1 MRPSALFSYPR
12 GSNEASLPPPCRI
25 TLARPLS
32 RPIAMRL
39 LSPSH
44 VLVALFAAT
53 LLLGGADGCSS
64 DPNIEGAKL
73 YIRSGDYVNAL
84 ANIETA
90 LTENPDNPE
99 ALELKAQ
106 VLQLQSAQMVDPIER
121 QPMVEQMMAALNRA
135 DALNPGDPDV
145 AQTRLVAWA
154 EEMNSGSR
162 LLQSSGGNEGNLAK
176 AIQAFEN
183 ATYIQ
188 PDSSSGHY
196 NLGLA
201 HLVNGDPD
209 SAIGP
214 FETSIS
220 SGGGDASAYVYL
232 GRALLATT
240 SNSSRALEV
249 LEEASALFPDD
260 AAVRAELLNAYGA
273 TGQADRA
280 ITAYEAA
287 VARDPDDAVLRYNY
301 GSTLLV
307 AERFDEAIVQLERA
321 VALDA
326 NNANAFYNL
335 GAAYQNKA
343 TAVNSRLIE
352 SEDNAEANRLRAE
365 RDGLLEQALPHLAE
379 ARRLT
384 TLQNED
390 PADICR
396 ALFQVYAQ
404 LSRAD
409 EAREAGEC
417 AGENMN

>member
-1 MRPSALFSYPR
+1 
-12 GSNEASLPPPCRI
+12 
-25 TLARPLS
+25 
-32 RPIAMRL
+32 MRL
-39 LSPSH
+39 LSPTH
-44 VLVALFAAT
+44 VLVALVTAT
-53 LLLGGADGCSS
+53 ALLAGADGCSS

-73 YIRSGDYVNAL
+73 YIRSGDYVSAL

-90 LTENPDNPE
+90 LAENPDNAD
-99 ALELKAQ
+99 ALGLKAR
-106 VLQLQSAQMVDPIER
+106 VLQLQAADVVDPMER
-121 QPMVEQMMAALNRA
+121 QPMVEQMMAAMNRA
-135 DALNPGDPDV
+135 EALAPGDAEV
-145 AQTRLVAWA
+145 AQTRLIAWS
-154 EEMNSGSR
+154 EEMNSGGR

-209 SAIGP
+209 TAIGS
-214 FETSIS
+214 FESSIS
-220 SGGGDASAYVYL
+220 TGGGDASAYVYL
-232 GRALLATT
+232 GRALLSTG
-240 SNSSRALEV
+240 SNASRALEV
-249 LEEASALFPDD
+249 LEEASQLFPDD
-260 AAVRAELLNAYGA
+260 ASVRAELLNAYGA

-321 VALDA
+321 VSLDA
-326 NNANAFYNL
+326 ENANAFYNL

-343 TAVNSRLIE
+343 TAVNTRLIDT
-352 SEDNAEANRLRAE
+352 EDNAEALRLRGE
-365 RDGLLEQALPHLAE
+365 RDGLLEQALPHLSE

-384 TLQNED
+384 TAQNED
-390 PADICR
+390 PADICN

-417 AGENMN
+417 AGHDMN